1 MHAQG
6 LTLGQDAA
14 NQSIVEINSYTLTIH
29 DRVEGLESDDRLEA
43 HEAPQHYGANATAT
57 LPNLDAFEGFAAPEG
72 KRLTGWVVIAQDENG
87 TWRYVS
93 AADGSS
99 LTDNAN
105 EALVYAVGASV
116 TVAADMH
123 LLAQFSDA
131 NYTITLQ
138 NGNGDAVENGTVNLE
153 NAAYDNTNYYVG
165 FDQSIVIAPKAD
177 RGDDQKEYRLRQLKV
192 YEKVSLNGEYGFGQ
206 LQDAYPGNYVVTG
219 AVNSTSR
226 AYWRLASAAVVDEHT
241 GLITGTECYTYDAA
255 GVPTLVAEGDIDPA
269 DLEPGTA
276 APANGGAALAYQT
289 TSADMLVR
297 CDFEPG
303 DVRLDVYTQEAVD
316 ADGSGSEVVTSDVP
330 VYTGWFDDCA
340 AAYTELSEQYEAI
353 AGADGA
359 NAETALANTRFTAA
373 VTLVGDATDVEY
385 GTVSSGG
392 GNRAVYPYLDLT
404 FDLNGHTLDLG
415 AMGTQAIG
423 GNTQFSLVDGT
434 LEASIDAAGTEGNPL
449 PRVRAAPVPRGCRR
463 HADGHQPDHRS
474 LPRGQKH
481 GRGRHGLHP

>member
-1 MHAQG
+1 M
-6 LTLGQDAA
+6 
-14 NQSIVEINSYTLTIH
+14 
-29 DRVEGLESDDRLEA
+29 
-43 HEAPQHYGANATAT
+43 
-57 LPNLDAFEGFAAPEG
+57 
-72 KRLTGWVVIAQDENG
+72 
-87 TWRYVS
+87 
-93 AADGSS
+93 
-99 LTDNAN
+99 
-105 EALVYAVGASV
+105 
-116 TVAADMH
+116 
-123 LLAQFSDA
+123 
-131 NYTITLQ
+131 
-138 NGNGDAVENGTVNLE
+138 
-153 NAAYDNTNYYVG
+153 
-165 FDQSIVIAPKAD
+165 
-177 RGDDQKEYRLRQLKV
+177 
-192 YEKVSLNGEYGFGQ
+192 
-206 LQDAYPGNYVVTG
+206 
-219 AVNSTSR
+219 
-226 AYWRLASAAVVDEHT
+226 
-241 GLITGTECYTYDAA
+241 
-255 GVPTLVAEGDIDPA
+255 PTLVASVPTDPA

-434 LEASIDAAGTEGNPL
+434 LEASIDAAGTEETPSGVYVKPLFLVDAGGTLTVTNLTINAAPKDENTGDEAHAYTHDNPL
-449 PRVRAAPVPRGCRR
+449 EVNVKVKPGGTLNTDQSSSLGSVYLTHGTTSDGQSTTEGHASVTVHGTFDERGADDPLIAHVYVANLGDYESGARTIFQLDDAVGFRKRPQHPQLVRPARR
-463 HADGHQPDHRS
+463 HAGRYRAGGGRRRREGRRPLLVHRHGREAVP
-474 LPRGQKH
+474 PRGRRGAHGHLH
-481 GRGRHGLHP
+481 GRENRPCRRGEHVLGV